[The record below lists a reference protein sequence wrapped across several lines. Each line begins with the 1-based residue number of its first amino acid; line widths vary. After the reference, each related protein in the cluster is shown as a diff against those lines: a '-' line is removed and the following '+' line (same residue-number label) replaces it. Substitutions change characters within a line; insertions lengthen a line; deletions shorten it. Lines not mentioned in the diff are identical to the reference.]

1 MKHLKYCTKIFTKNK
16 PLLISTTVLFLA
28 LNLFM
33 TIRLINLSNSNF
45 RTSELT
51 SLDPALMLVPFIFA
65 VIATLSYE
73 FFSKIKLSNL
83 DEILSSVKNGKIKFV
98 SAEFSFMF
106 LLSMIF
112 TLTSIIYTCV
122 SIYLFYSKPDL
133 QFVLH
138 ILENFFL
145 NYVLLSIL
153 AISFGC
159 ALSLLTKRLVAY
171 FMLIFFIIMT
181 QSFLVDSIA
190 ISLLS
195 ESGINIFGFV
205 DLFDI
210 FIPSITWTP
219 NSYFGYSLL
228 NYRYVTVLFWIFAA
242 MLVMGAKLLKNKKQI
257 IAIVVLSL
265 ALGSCFYSY
274 LQPTSKVTYDNESIE
289 SSSVERE
296 FYTGGTLS
304 VDDFEQV
311 TEAAEFNITQYDL
324 TFSFENQLEVTAIL
338 TIDNANLKEYDFTLF
353 HQYIVDEITDQN
365 GNKLDFVQE
374 YDYITVYNESEL
386 TQITMIYSGS
396 SNTFY
401 ANDQSV
407 VLPGYF
413 AYYPHSGKKIVY
425 ETGTYQG
432 FADLRV
438 DEDTMFKVTIDSND
452 QFYINLDEIGFNVF
466 EGQSDSVTI
475 VKGFLKSVSFG
486 DTQVVYP
493 YLDSNSND
501 IEVIQQAV
509 EELEELTQDEY
520 KKIIILPVGLNYI
533 ESTAVFSDYIITDS
547 FYNLCDKLELEKVA
561 INKLELYISLDNYV
575 NDKTAFDFYLET
587 EIKNEEY
594 KDYLYNYQ
602 PIYITLL
609 EKIET
614 YGEDNVLNQSYEY
627 CFDDTDTREIMDF
640 LYSIDN

>member
-1 MKHLKYCTKIFTKNK
+1 MKYLKYCTKIFTKNK

-45 RTSELT
+45 ITSELT

-73 FFSKIKLSNL
+73 FFSRIKLSNL
-83 DEILSSVKNGKIKFV
+83 DETLSSVKNGKIKFV

-106 LLSMIF
+106 LLSMIY
-112 TLTSIIYTCV
+112 TLTSIIYTFV

-228 NYRYVTVLFWIFAA
+228 NYRYVIVLFWIFAA

-311 TEAAEFNITQYDL
+311 TEAAEFNITEYDL

-386 TQITMIYSGS
+386 TQITMTYSGS

-407 VLPGYF
+407 VLAGYF

-486 DTQVVYP
+486 DTKVVYP

-520 KKIIILPVGLNYI
+520 KKIIIIPSGLNYI
-533 ESTAVFSDYIITDS
+533 ESIAVFSDYIITDS